1 MNYSEKMS
9 ELLGILKSINYDDV
23 INDMEID
30 ALKKWIETNESSKD
44 PRYQEIISKLNKIL
58 EDNVITESEKKEIIE
73 ISEQYYKLGNS
84 FDGTAELMGIV
95 EGIIS
100 DNEINLKEVENLN
113 KWMAKNTQLSGTYFY
128 EHLNKVVKEVLVDG
142 ILDDNEK
149 LQLKIL
155 LTFLLKDN
163 NLNRRIEILK
173 SKIKDKE
180 IIGNQLIELIDDNTI
195 IEKIHKEAMEQ
206 MRILVN
212 RNCSVYAIDS
222 EIVFLSLTLIGLLNY
237 DSNFWD
243 YVRQE
248 YEVLYSRFSEQK
260 IEGQIRNVINKYKT
274 DNDPRIISYVL
285 KNAIVPK
292 PFLPSF
298 FEFIYDIYRLNFD
311 FNIDPN
317 SDLAD
322 EFLFV
327 YDGIKKGL
335 NYEDDDLNLKVTNK
349 TYRLI
354 KTTKEL
360 ILDNNKINSLI
371 DLSVTVLK
379 IIDGYYWSTGNSD
392 FENEYF
398 KYGFENWKLKSE
410 KSIQESRTGENTL
423 RSRWEPEFKI
433 NGNQIYLS
441 IPNHKIKS
449 YYDYE
454 NLKIEIYNDEE
465 KVYEN
470 LRPDVYDIIG
480 GYRIEQKDDVLIE
493 KPLGKIRYVL
503 SCRDEIIYDS
513 KDKLFRNYIFFN
525 GSGTELKNNRD
536 YEGITV
542 LCAKEEQSNF
552 QTIYKSDDYI
562 ISYKTVQ
569 IGDYVKIGNEL
580 FNFTT
585 ILNPGV
591 VGVEKTGTVNIDGID
606 EKIYEEIEGI
616 VYESEKTVNNIAIII
631 NGERHRLSEYEIEE
645 KRRGIY
651 YNYFVKLPCDNG
663 NYDINIEELE
673 NNNYTSKKRF
683 NYALDKEFNFSIEP
697 SNINEYLETI
707 EFLGKKYTKSIC
719 YEDDDINTVTF
730 DDENISFTIPN
741 GLQIYKVDSDRWS
754 NINDLNNYIWI
765 NDITPNSNLR
775 ISGIEFTSVQIKDEN
790 ANLLSTLYP
799 SISKYYYDIAVGSL
813 RSYDSHD
820 YIYLDFYNG
829 DRKIGLLKVYC
840 KCKINENLTSFY
852 FDKDDEKYHGMIS
865 YYGKGNIIARVSDEH
880 GEIVFEKQVD
890 NNSEIEIG
898 YLRSFENYKLEII
911 DKKTGFTLQ
920 ANNVLYSKN
929 LKYYSFDDFVGK
941 YFPIFSVDYDQ
952 FIMKKY
958 VNKTRLLYNT
968 YLEITE
974 QVDKTNFIG
983 NVYVYKGEKKYI
995 DEVNPV
1001 EVEFASDP
1009 DANGQVLTYITN
1021 EGEMLLNDFENH
1033 SILNDMDD
1041 PKAIPIYSYVVN
1053 MERKRS

>member
-335 NYEDDDLNLKVTNK
+335 NYEDDDLNLKVT
-349 TYRLI
+349 
-354 KTTKEL
+354 
-360 ILDNNKINSLI
+360 
-371 DLSVTVLK
+371 
-379 IIDGYYWSTGNSD
+379 
-392 FENEYF
+392 
-398 KYGFENWKLKSE
+398 
-410 KSIQESRTGENTL
+410 
-423 RSRWEPEFKI
+423 
-433 NGNQIYLS
+433 
-441 IPNHKIKS
+441 
-449 YYDYE
+449 
-454 NLKIEIYNDEE
+454 
-465 KVYEN
+465 
-470 LRPDVYDIIG
+470 
-480 GYRIEQKDDVLIE
+480 
-493 KPLGKIRYVL
+493 
-503 SCRDEIIYDS
+503 
-513 KDKLFRNYIFFN
+513 
-525 GSGTELKNNRD
+525 
-536 YEGITV
+536 
-542 LCAKEEQSNF
+542 
-552 QTIYKSDDYI
+552 
-562 ISYKTVQ
+562 
-569 IGDYVKIGNEL
+569 
-580 FNFTT
+580 
-585 ILNPGV
+585 
-591 VGVEKTGTVNIDGID
+591 
-606 EKIYEEIEGI
+606 
-616 VYESEKTVNNIAIII
+616 
-631 NGERHRLSEYEIEE
+631 
-645 KRRGIY
+645 
-651 YNYFVKLPCDNG
+651 
-663 NYDINIEELE
+663 
-673 NNNYTSKKRF
+673 
-683 NYALDKEFNFSIEP
+683 
-697 SNINEYLETI
+697 
-707 EFLGKKYTKSIC
+707 
-719 YEDDDINTVTF
+719 
-730 DDENISFTIPN
+730 
-741 GLQIYKVDSDRWS
+741 
-754 NINDLNNYIWI
+754 
-765 NDITPNSNLR
+765 
-775 ISGIEFTSVQIKDEN
+775 
-790 ANLLSTLYP
+790 
-799 SISKYYYDIAVGSL
+799 
-813 RSYDSHD
+813 
-820 YIYLDFYNG
+820 
-829 DRKIGLLKVYC
+829 DRK
-840 KCKINENLTSFY
+840 
-852 FDKDDEKYHGMIS
+852 
-865 YYGKGNIIARVSDEH
+865 
-880 GEIVFEKQVD
+880 
-890 NNSEIEIG
+890 
-898 YLRSFENYKLEII
+898 
-911 DKKTGFTLQ
+911 
-920 ANNVLYSKN
+920 
-929 LKYYSFDDFVGK
+929 
-941 YFPIFSVDYDQ
+941 SV
-952 FIMKKY
+952 
-958 VNKTRLLYNT
+958 V
-968 YLEITE
+968 
-974 QVDKTNFIG
+974 
-983 NVYVYKGEKKYI
+983 
-995 DEVNPV
+995 
-1001 EVEFASDP
+1001 
-1009 DANGQVLTYITN
+1009 
-1021 EGEMLLNDFENH
+1021 
-1033 SILNDMDD
+1033 
-1041 PKAIPIYSYVVN
+1041 
-1053 MERKRS
+1053 